1 MHADKW
7 ALKAKQE
14 GYKTRAVYK
23 LEEILSKTNSFKSA
37 HKILDIGSAPGGW
50 SHYLRSKLPDSK
62 IFAIDGE
69 YAVKQ
74 LIGFEKLL
82 CKIFIFFIFKFQ
94 LNFIEN

>member
-23 LEEILSKTNSFKSA
+23 LEEILSKTNSFNSA

-50 SHYLRSKLPDSK
+50 SHYLKSKLPNSK
-62 IFAIDGE
+62 IFAIDILQMDDIE
-69 YAVKQ
+69 AVSYTHLTLPTKA
-74 LIGFEKLL
+74 
-82 CKIFIFFIFKFQ
+82 
-94 LNFIEN
+94 